1 MTRTPVNRTAARLA
15 FALALAC
22 SFPAIAEDDI
32 SKVNGSI
39 ETSAGQRY
47 GDLETVNGAVRV
59 AENVQARDASTVNG
73 SIHVE
78 SGARVDSLET
88 VNGAI
93 RVARDVQVAGDIET
107 VNGSVFVDSGG
118 TVGGNI
124 ETVNGAIGLVR
135 THLGTGIETVNGNI
149 TVGIG
154 SQLDGGITVSRPQG
168 WFSAAPKRR
177 PRVVISP
184 GAVVAGPLRFEREV
198 DLYVHRSARIGPVTG
213 AEPVIFDTDTA
224 PRD

>member
-15 FALALAC
+15 FSLALAC

-88 VNGAI
+88 VNG
-93 RVARDVQVAGDIET
+93 D
-107 VNGSVFVDSGG
+107 
-118 TVGGNI
+118 
-124 ETVNGAIGLVR
+124 
-135 THLGTGIETVNGNI
+135 I

-154 SQLDGGITVSRPQG
+154 SHVRGGITVERPQS
-168 WFSAAPKRR
+168 WFQSAPKRR
-177 PRVVISP
+177 PRVVI
-184 GAVVAGPLRFEREV
+184 GPDAEVSGPMEFRREV
-198 DLYVHRSARIGPVTG
+198 SLYVHRTARIGQVTG
-213 AEPVIFDTDTA
+213 AEPVRFETETA
-224 PRD
+224 PQD

>member
-93 RVARDVQVAGDIET
+93 RLARDVQVAGNLET
-107 VNGSVFVDSGG
+107 VNGD
-118 TVGGNI
+118 
-124 ETVNGAIGLVR
+124 
-135 THLGTGIETVNGNI
+135 I

-154 SQLDGGITVSRPQG
+154 SHVRGGITVERPQS
-168 WFSAAPKRR
+168 WFQSAPKRR
-177 PRVVISP
+177 PRVVI
-184 GAVVAGPLRFEREV
+184 GPDAEVSGPMEFRREV
-198 DLYVHRSARIGPVTG
+198 SLYVHRTARIGQVTG
-213 AEPVIFDTDTA
+213 AEPVRFETETA
-224 PRD
+224 PQD

>member
-15 FALALAC
+15 FSLALAC

-93 RVARDVQVAGDIET
+93 RLARDVQVAGDIET

-124 ETVNGAIGLVR
+124 ETVNGD
-135 THLGTGIETVNGNI
+135 I

-154 SQLDGGITVSRPQG
+154 SHVRGGITVERPQS
-168 WFSAAPKRR
+168 WFQSAPKRR
-177 PRVVISP
+177 PRVVI
-184 GAVVAGPLRFEREV
+184 GPDAEVSGPMEFRREV
-198 DLYVHRSARIGPVTG
+198 SLYVHRTARIGQVTG
-213 AEPVIFDTDTA
+213 AEPVRFETETA
-224 PRD
+224 PQD